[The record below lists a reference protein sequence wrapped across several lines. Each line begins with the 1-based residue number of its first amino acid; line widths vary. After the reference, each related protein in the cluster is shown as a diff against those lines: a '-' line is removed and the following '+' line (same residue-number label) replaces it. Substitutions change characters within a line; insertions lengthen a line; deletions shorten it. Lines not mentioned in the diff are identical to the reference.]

1 MAGQPY
7 EVLTGGAGLGP
18 APSAARNANGDILSA
33 LSGPQP
39 HHGVI
44 VLVLLAVL
52 VLFAL
57 DKLGFRFAVTAGR
70 R

>member
-1 MAGQPY
+1 MAGSPFTA
-7 EVLTGGAGLGP
+7 EGMGSSMPSLNT
-18 APSAARNANGDILSA
+18 APSAG
-33 LSGPQP
+33 SGIGAAFGAQP
-39 HHGVI
+39 HHGAVGL
-44 VLVLLAVL
+44 VLVAVL